1 MPYDFDEVRE
11 ALTQRLKASGAERN
25 LIYSKGWKAWRE
37 KFITS
42 TEDKKAFPSMLPPRK
57 WQQAPLGGKACWV
70 STAHFIGAH
79 PFPPLPGVAPTAST
93 HGQCFSLWCRA
104 KDSHRSIHRAGR

>member
-25 LIYSKGWKAWRE
+25 LIFSKGWKGWKAWRE

-42 TEDKKAFPSMLPPRK
+42 TEGKQAFPSWLPPRK
-57 WQQAPLGGKACWV
+57 WQQVLQCLSFGWAPVWSTLGGANP
-70 STAHFIGAH
+70 H
-79 PFPPLPGVAPTAST
+79 PPTSS
-93 HGQCFSLWCRA
+93 FY
-104 KDSHRSIHRAGR
+104 